1 MTSSLEQI
9 CVSTW
14 SFHTLFEADKP
25 MDARDFPEMVADRY
39 HVHNVE
45 MVYPHFAS
53 TEPSYVNEF
62 NDRLRKAHSRVV
74 NIPIDYKEL
83 WEKPSLSSP
92 NRQERE
98 HAIGLYQKGIDLAAA
113 VGAPAGRCDPGL
125 VNLDD
130 PSLTIESYRTLA
142 AYGQAKGVRIVVE
155 NHGSISRHPEV
166 LVNILESAGAG
177 ALPDMGNFP
186 NVETRERGLRLLYPL
201 AKDLCHAK
209 SRPQV
214 DDLPRCVQLAKEAGF
229 RGVYSIEA
237 GNASDPYAAV
247 QEILDVLVANI

>member
-53 TEPSYVNEF
+53 IEPAYVNEF
-62 NDRLRKAHSRVV
+62 NDRLRKAHPQLV

-113 VGAPAGRCDPGL
+113 VGAPAGAMRSGTGQPRRYSVAHDR
-125 VNLDD
+125 VV
-130 PSLTIESYRTLA
+130 SKSWRLTDRRKE
-142 AYGQAKGVRIVVE
+142 
-155 NHGSISRHPEV
+155 
-166 LVNILESAGAG
+166 
-177 ALPDMGNFP
+177 
-186 NVETRERGLRLLYPL
+186 
-201 AKDLCHAK
+201 
-209 SRPQV
+209 
-214 DDLPRCVQLAKEAGF
+214 CV
-229 RGVYSIEA
+229 S
-237 GNASDPYAAV
+237 
-247 QEILDVLVANI
+247 